1 MKINLDWRQHDIRWI
16 AVTASLVLSIFTL
29 LLQEIPNSDAYTYAR
44 TAEIFLTDGIVAAY
58 QHYSWAT
65 YSILIGLVSVTGLDV
80 FSAGLFV
87 NAMFYA
93 ILVYAFLSIVKEIND
108 SEPLLAIAAVCILV
122 YPQLN
127 EYRDLLIRDVGFW
140 ALSLAALWQLLL
152 YAKTQS
158 TCSAVIFCACLL
170 IAASF
175 RAEALA
181 YLAFSP
187 LALLFDTRLEDVA
200 RKALLVKIYA
210 IVISLSI
217 GLLLFLALMGLNPAQ
232 LFLNFA
238 SIYEPFFSGTF
249 TVNDEERALLGSL
262 LFTEYASI
270 FSREY
275 IEVFLFAGM
284 ISILLANLLAGVG
297 GPYLIILT
305 IGLFKSRLRL
315 NREVAIPVAFYLC
328 INFLILLSFII
339 VTRYLSSRYAMLMC
353 ILLVLFV
360 PSIVLHFLDSAR
372 ISGRKSIFYIVAIFF
387 SYCAIDSYYSFGE
400 SKFYVRDSIEWI
412 AQNTDGSS
420 ELVTNNHAIAYF
432 SGKVED
438 YDLVQR
444 NLTEEEILSSEVGN
458 IIAAELTFETKN
470 LLEKNI
476 IVDKLKV
483 LAYFPDI
490 ETKRIVIF
498 ERVDSRTSE

>member
-1 MKINLDWRQHDIRWI
+1 MNLDWRQHDIRWI
-16 AVTASLVLSIFTL
+16 AVAASLVLSIFTL

-44 TAEIFLTDGIVAAY
+44 TAEIFLADGVVAAY

-65 YSILIGLVSVTGLDV
+65 YSILIGIVSSTGLDV

-108 SEPLLAIAAVCILV
+108 SKPLLAIAALCILV

-127 EYRDLLIRDVGFW
+127 EYRDLLIRDIGLW
-140 ALSLAALWQLLL
+140 ALSLAALWQYLL

-158 TCSAVIFCACLL
+158 LRSATIFCTCLL
-170 IAASF
+170 LAASF

-181 YLAFSP
+181 YLAFTP
-187 LALLFDTRLEDVA
+187 LSLLFDTRLEASA
-200 RKALLVKIYA
+200 RKILLVKMYA
-210 IVISLSI
+210 VVISLSV
-217 GLLLFLALMGLNPAQ
+217 GLLLFLALMGLNVAQ
-232 LFLNFA
+232 LFIEFA
-238 SIYEPFFSGTF
+238 SIYEPFISGNF
-249 TVNDEERALLGSL
+249 TLNDEERALLGSL
-262 LFTEYASI
+262 LFSEYAAT

-275 IEVFLFAGM
+275 IEVFLLAGM
-284 ISILLANLLAGVG
+284 ISILLANLLSGIG

-305 IGLFKSRLRL
+305 IGFFKSHLRL

-360 PSIVLHFLDSAR
+360 PIVVLHILENAR
-372 ISGRKSIFYIVAIFF
+372 VSGRKSSVYIFALFF

-400 SKFYVRDSIEWI
+400 SKSYVRDSIEWI
-412 AQNTDGSS
+412 AQNTDDSS

-444 NLTEEEILSSEVGN
+444 NLTEEEILSSEVGTT
-458 IIAAELTFETKN
+458 IAAELTFETRN
-470 LLEKNI
+470 LLERNSI
-476 IVDKLKV
+476 ADKLKL
-483 LAYFPDI
+483 LAYFPDA
-490 ETKRIVIF
+490 ETRRMALF
-498 ERVDSRTSE
+498 ERVD